1 MKDLY
6 TDSLT
11 NKLAIAADNFDKYH
25 DGLNKAADCQ
35 LAFNRIFKI
44 LKKYEMSV
52 SDMQK
57 IVNDLEVIIDE
68 AFIAGQEEVLDE

>member
-1 MKDLY
+1 MKDLH

-11 NKLAIAADNFDKYH
+11 NQLAIVADNFDNYH
-25 DGLNKAADCQ
+25 GEPNKADCQ

-52 SDMQK
+52 NDMQK

>member
-1 MKDLY
+1 MRELNI
-6 TDSLT
+6 DSLT
-11 NKLAIAADNFDKYH
+11 NKLVSVADNFDNYH
-25 DGLNKAADCQ
+25 GEANKADCQ

-57 IVNDLEVIIDE
+57 IVNDLEVIINE
-68 AFIAGQEEVLDE
+68 TFIAGQEEVLDE